1 MTLTIWKFPI
11 EIKDELEIE
20 IPSPAIPLT
29 FQMQNSNSVPT
40 LWCLVDPEM
49 GMVKK
54 KFRLVG
60 TGHKI
65 DKSLEELKYIGTTQL
80 LHGMLIYHLF
90 EIVS

>member
-1 MTLTIWKFPI
+1 MTLTIWKFPL

-20 IPSPAIPLT
+20 IPSPAIPLA
-29 FQMQNSNSVPT
+29 FQLQKGRPI

-49 GMVKK
+49 GLVKK
-54 KFRLVG
+54 KFRLAG

-65 DKSLEELKYIGTTQL
+65 DNSLEELKYIGTVQL
-80 LHGMLIYHLF
+80 IHGLLVYHLF